1 MPAMIDR
8 RVQILDGASSGASTT
23 TVSVLRDAPHV
34 VLLGEPGIGK
44 TTVLEAEAAA
54 ADTMVV
60 KVRELINQ
68 SVDLPSGTLFLDALD
83 EYRVGAT
90 DLDKVHQLVGALRS
104 AGPRHWR
111 LTCRAEDWHKGADL
125 DAIRRTAAGAPI
137 TVAQLLP
144 LDLTEA
150 LAVLDAMGEPDPNAF
165 VDRAM
170 AMGAHGL
177 IESPLSLKLLR
188 EAVIGDKPWPTTR
201 FALFDQATRALAHE
215 ENKVHRFDRSRAG
228 ADIILAAAA
237 KASLILLVT
246 GSRFLWRSGAL
257 PPSGDTRA
265 YLSASA
271 LGFDASLIDDLV
283 GSALF
288 RGEGEAFEPVHRTI
302 AEFLAGRAL
311 ADAVIGSSTAA
322 ALPLGRA
329 TALITGADGR
339 APTDLRGL
347 YAWFAAHL
355 AVRGVSDGARELA
368 EADAVSVLVYGD
380 AAVFDTAGKRAMFA
394 NLDRHDPYFRASEVG
409 ATSVGGLACEELRDD
424 LARALDQG
432 DGSHRMMTVYEVL
445 TAGAP
450 VPSLKSELR
459 FIALDAARSEWQR
472 TRAAAAWLNGQTDPA
487 AARRELLDALTA
499 ERGSAAREAL
509 RAELLSAMPAAIVT
523 DEDITRVIGDF
534 ARLPDD
540 NVIMRLYG
548 LRTFLVAN
556 PRPTLFDAPL
566 DWLPSEGGGRH
577 GIEIEGLLDHALAA
591 AIRGTPDL
599 DAKRLWRWLVHA
611 RDDRFE
617 NLGDAARPAVTEWL
631 NADATRALA
640 LFEAILATDDPAEWP
655 WMIGTYYYIV
665 AGAPTGKVLDHL
677 VTRASQSK
685 GAVQRRLLA
694 IAVNLG
700 RRYEVGEDAYWRLL
714 AFLEAMP
721 RGGKR
726 LLREL
731 TIAEIERWHRRQQLR
746 ARTTGKVE
754 AKRRTKQLAT
764 LRRNIPGIA
773 SALYKPTLAWA
784 AEIYFRPHGKTEVG
798 LSGLER
804 IAAETD
810 AAVVDAVLTG
820 WRLLATHDVPE
831 LTSTTL
837 GKIEAT
843 GGYFYSEYAALAG
856 LDRLLS
862 DDGTDLMALPL
873 TLAIIVL
880 RSGWITHSSGSR
892 DALEQWAWDRLNV
905 DPKAGAAAL
914 QDYWEAI
921 VAHGGHSNR
930 WQQAADDR
938 GGKAAALA
946 CATILGRHPA
956 IPADTLRTL
965 IAAAAKHLE
974 RPALAAFARSALADP
989 ALPAKQRAIW
999 GLTLLA
1005 IDPLRDAN
1013 PLLGQDNA
1021 EVRALFDGFSGTGF
1035 IDVFPQGSDAEQ
1047 VTIASTLFTLIA
1059 PHAEPYVERRNGR
1072 VLHAHRLSDAGNAFL
1087 KRLGALATPHASA
1100 ALSQLRANISDY
1112 PKWDAALRHAAE
1124 QQSRIRRDAEF
1135 QPPEVAAIGEA
1146 LAGRAPVNP
1155 ADLRAILVDELRR
1168 FGREVRSGPNSPWR
1182 DYWNTEGEK
1191 VTTPKVENLAR
1202 DITLNRLQDRL
1213 TKYRIPVIAAEARR
1227 ADNTRV
1233 DILVVSGA
1241 GANLPIE
1248 AKRHYHADLWSA
1260 ASDQLQGYAADE
1272 GAEGHGILLV
1282 FWYGDIAPPPLRGD
1296 GAAPSN
1302 AAELE
1307 RLLATDLTAH
1317 LSAMTDVVVID
1328 VAPPERMV
1336 AKPKSASKAKS
1347 LTKKPPSNREGSD
1360 LPTRPAP
1367 ARRKRA
1373 STESK
1378 T

>member
-1 MPAMIDR
+1 MIDR
-8 RVQILDGASSGASTT
+8 RIQILDGPNGGASTT
-23 TVSVLRDAPHV
+23 TVSRLRDAPYV

-54 ADTMVV
+54 AGTMVV

-90 DLDKVHQLVGALRS
+90 DLDKIHRLVGALRA
-104 AGPRHWR
+104 AGPRQWR

-125 DAIRRTAAGAPI
+125 DAIRRTTAGAPI

-144 LDLTEA
+144 LDMTEA
-150 LAVLDAMGEPDPNAF
+150 LAVLEAMGEPDPNAF

-188 EAVIGDKPWPTTR
+188 EAVIGERPWPTTR

-215 ENKVHRFDRSRAG
+215 ANMVHRFDRSRAS
-228 ADIILAAAA
+228 ADTILAAAA
-237 KASLILLVT
+237 RVSLFLLVS

-265 YLSASA
+265 NLAASA
-271 LGFDASLIDDLV
+271 LGVDAALIDDLV

-302 AEFLAGRAL
+302 TEFLAGRAL
-311 ADAVIGSSTAA
+311 ADAVIGSATTA
-322 ALPLGRA
+322 ALPLARA

-355 AVRGVSDGARELA
+355 AARGVSDGARELV
-368 EADAVSVLVYGD
+368 EGDAVSVLVYGD
-380 AAVFDTAGKRAMFA
+380 AAVFDTAGKRAMLA

-424 LARALDQG
+424 LALALDQS

-445 TAGAP
+445 TAGP
-450 VPSLKSELR
+450 SVPSLKPLLLA
-459 FIALDAARSEWQR
+459 IARDPARPEWQR
-472 TRAAAAWLNGQTDPA
+472 TRASAAWLNGQADPA
-487 AARRELLDALTA
+487 AARRELFDALSA
-499 ERGSAAREAL
+499 EPNSAPRDAL
-509 RAELLSAMPAAIVT
+509 RAELLGDMPAALVT
-523 DEDITRVIGDF
+523 DDDITGVIGDF

-556 PRPTLFDAPL
+556 PRPTLFDTPL
-566 DWLPSEGGGRH
+566 DWLPTEGGRRH

-591 AIRGTPDL
+591 AIRSTTDL
-599 DAKRLWRWLVHA
+599 DAARLWRWLVHA

-617 NLGDAARPAVTEWL
+617 NLGDGARRAVAEWL
-631 NADATRALA
+631 QADATRPLV
-640 LFEAILATDDPAEWP
+640 LFEAILATDDPAEGP
-655 WMIGTYYYIV
+655 WMVGTYYYVI
-665 AGAPTGKVLDHL
+665 AGAPPGSAIDHL
-677 VTRASQSK
+677 VARASISK
-685 GAVQRRLLA
+685 GPAQRRSLA

-700 RRYEVGEDAYWRLL
+700 RRYDVGEEYWRLF

-721 RGGKR
+721 RGGKI

-731 TIAEIERWHRRQQLR
+731 TVAEVEQWRRRQQNR
-746 ARTTGKVE
+746 ARKTGKDEV
-754 AKRRTKQLAT
+754 KRRTRQLT
-764 LRRNIPGIA
+764 NLQRNMAGIA
-773 SALYKPTLAWA
+773 SGLYKPTLAWA
-784 AEIYFRPHGKTEVG
+784 AGIYFHPHGKKDAPR
-798 LSGLER
+798 SGLER
-804 IAAETD
+804 VLAETD
-810 AAVVDAVLTG
+810 DAVTNAVLTG
-820 WRLLATHDVPE
+820 WRRLAMNDVPE
-831 LTSTTL
+831 VTPATL
-837 GKIEAT
+837 GQIEAT
-843 GGYFYSEYAALAG
+843 GGYFYSEYAAIAG

-862 DDGTDLMALPL
+862 DDSCDMMALPL

-892 DALEQWAWDRLNV
+892 DALDQWAWDRLNV

-956 IPADTLRTL
+956 IPADTLRNL

-1021 EVRALFDGFSGTGF
+1021 EVLALFDGFSGTGF

-1072 VLHAHRLSDAGNAFL
+1072 VLHAHRRSDAGNAFL
-1087 KRLGALATPHASA
+1087 KRLGVLATPHASA

-1213 TKYRIPVIAAEARR
+1213 TKYRIPVTAAEARR

-1233 DILVVSGA
+1233 DILVVSGV

-1360 LPTRPAP
+1360 LPTKPAP

-1373 STESK
+1373 STGSK